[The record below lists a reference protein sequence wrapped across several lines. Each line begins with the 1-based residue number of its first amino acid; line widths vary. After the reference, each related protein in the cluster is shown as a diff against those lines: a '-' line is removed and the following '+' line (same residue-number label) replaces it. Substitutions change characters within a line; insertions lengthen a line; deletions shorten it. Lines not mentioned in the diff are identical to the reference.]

1 MVLPDPEEAHEAAL
15 APRSA
20 SVPPSSDTAMH
31 AASRI
36 DPRALRTFGVVCD
49 AGTISAAAR
58 ILNVSQPSLSNAIAA
73 LEARLGVR
81 LFERSRTGIVLT
93 AEGKALKVRAQMLSH
108 LLRDAEAEVEA
119 AKHGVAGPL
128 RVGGTPG
135 ALVSL
140 LPRAIEALERSG
152 LNIALDV
159 IERSDAELNALL
171 RSGDIELAFVT
182 TEIEEPPHDILE
194 STFTRDPFFL
204 IVGRAND
211 HLPERMS
218 LRDAGQLRW
227 VLPEAQGAF
236 RRQIDA
242 IFVTGGISAPRN
254 VIRCDSLLT
263 TKAIVR
269 GGERVTVLPQEVAS
283 SELSIGVLRAIAID
297 EATFTRSVGLRRF
310 AQRVLSPL
318 AQELIRVL
326 SRR

>member
-1 MVLPDPEEAHEAAL
+1 MASPTTDASDDAAL
-15 APRSA
+15 APGGGPDA
-20 SVPPSSDTAMH
+20 PGSDIAMPLMG
-31 AASRI
+31 RL
-36 DPRALRTFGVVCD
+36 DPRALRTFGVVCE
-49 AGTISAAAR
+49 AGTISGAAR
-58 ILNVSQPSLSNAIAA
+58 LLNVSQPSLSNAIAA

-93 AEGKALKVRAQMLSH
+93 AEGKALRMRAQMLSH
-108 LLRDAEAEVEA
+108 VLRDAEAEVEA
-119 AKHGVAGPL
+119 AKHGVIGPL

-140 LPRAIEALERSG
+140 LPRAIEALECSG
-152 LNIALDV
+152 LSIALNV

-182 TEIEEPPHDILE
+182 TEIEEPPADIVE
-194 STFTRDPFFL
+194 TTFTRDPFFL

-211 HLPERMS
+211 GLPERMS

-242 IFVTGGISAPRN
+242 IFVTGGIATPRN

-269 GGERVTVLPQEVAS
+269 GGERVTVLPREVAS

-297 EATFTRSVGLRRF
+297 EATFTRSVGVRRC
-310 AQRVLSPL
+310 ASRALSPL
-318 AQELIRVL
+318 AQEMMQVL
-326 SRR
+326 AR